1 MEIKLSDARY
11 VVAVSGGVDSVVLL
25 DCLVASN
32 PELVNEG
39 KLIVAHYDHGIRE
52 DSIKDA
58 LFVEE
63 LAEKYGLQFVVGHG
77 GLGAN
82 ASEETARNARYKF
95 LNLIKVQN
103 RAEAIITAHHQD
115 DVIET
120 AYINLIRGTGRKGL
134 TSLKSRPGILRPLIS
149 KDKIEIL
156 EYAKNKNLLWHEDLT
171 NKEDKYL
178 RNRVRKV
185 LEENTNPDFK
195 NKILNTISHLEEINK
210 NIDSEIDK
218 ILGANLR
225 RSKNV
230 VPRRW
235 FLKLNYEVASEV
247 VVALARSNKF
257 HEIDQKLVEM
267 LVVFM
272 KTAKIGKKLDI
283 DKNHYA
289 LITKRSVRFISR

>member
-1 MEIKLSDARY
+1 MEIKLPDARY

-39 KLIVAHYDHGIRE
+39 KLTVAHYDHGIRQ

-77 GLGAN
+77 GLGSS
-82 ASEETARNARYKF
+82 ASEETARKARYQF
-95 LNLIKVQN
+95 LNLVKEQN

-149 KDKIEIL
+149 KDKIEVL
-156 EYAKNKNLLWHEDLT
+156 EYAKNKNLSWREDST
-171 NKEDKYL
+171 NKDDKYL
-178 RNRVRKV
+178 RNRVRRV
-185 LEENTNPDFK
+185 LENNANPDFK
-195 NKILNTISHLEEINK
+195 SKLLNTISHLDEINK
-210 NIDSEIDK
+210 NIDAEIDK

-235 FLKLNYEVASEV
+235 FLKLNYEVSSEV
-247 VVALARSNKF
+247 VMALARSNKF
-257 HEIDQKLVEM
+257 HEIDHKMVEL

-272 KTAKIGKKLDI
+272 KTAKIGKKIDI

-289 LITKRSVRFISR
+289 LITKRSVRFINR

>member
-1 MEIKLSDARY
+1 MEIKLPDARY

-25 DCLVASN
+25 DCLVNSN

-52 DSIKDA
+52 DSTRDA

-77 GLGAN
+77 GLGAD
-82 ASEETARNARYKF
+82 ASEDMARRARYQF
-95 LNLIKVQN
+95 LNLIKEQN

-120 AYINLIRGTGRKGL
+120 AVINLIRGTGRKGI
-134 TSLKSRPGILRPLIS
+134 TSLKSRPGILRPLIT
-149 KDKIEIL
+149 KEKYELINYANDRKL
-156 EYAKNKNLLWHEDLT
+156 EWREDST

-178 RNRVRKV
+178 RNRVRKM
-185 LEENTNPDFK
+185 LENSSSIEIK
-195 NKILNTISHLEEINK
+195 SKLLNIIGQLDVINN
-210 NIDSEIDK
+210 NIDIEIDR
-218 ILGANLR
+218 LLNVYLR

-235 FLKLNYEVASEV
+235 FLKLNYELSCEV
-247 VVALARSNKF
+247 VLALARANKF
-257 HEIDQKLVEM
+257 HDIDSKLVDM

-289 LITKRSVRFISR
+289 LITKRSVRFINR

>member
-11 VVAVSGGVDSVVLL
+11 VVAVSGGVDSVALL

-52 DSIKDA
+52 DSINDA

-156 EYAKNKNLLWHEDLT
+156 EYAKSKNLLWHEDLT